1 MKILASTTP
10 LLLLMAGVMTLTAC
24 SSSAVK
30 PDGSAAVR
38 QKLTALQA
46 DPNLANR
53 AVLPVQQAETA
64 VLAAELPT
72 KDKALASY
80 RVKLADKKVEIA
92 KAVAQTNYL
101 DEQYKTLGAQQA
113 DARLDSRTQEA
124 DAARYDAKLARQ
136 DATAAEAESELA
148 KQQAL
153 ELQQQ
158 IQQLNAKETE
168 RGWVVTLG
176 DVLFDTGRAEL
187 KEGSLSNLSKLS
199 AFLNRYQD
207 RKVQIEGH
215 TDSIGSSGSNQGL
228 SERRANSVRRYLENQ
243 GISADRLTTA
253 GLGEDSPVTDNDT
266 AASRQQN
273 RRVEVIIANTASPNS
288 AAE

>member
-1 MKILASTTP
+1 MKNLAGTTP
-10 LLLLMAGVMTLTAC
+10 ILVLVAGVMTLSAC
-24 SSSAVK
+24 SSAVVK
-30 PDGSAAVR
+30 PDGSSAVR

-46 DPNLANR
+46 DPNLSNR
-53 AVLPVQQAETA
+53 AVLPVQQAEAA
-64 VLAAELPT
+64 VLAAEQPT
-72 KDKALASY
+72 KDLALASY

-92 KAVAQTNYL
+92 KAVAETNYL

-124 DAARYDAKLARQ
+124 DSARYDAKLARQ

-158 IQQLNAKETE
+158 IAELNAKETE

-187 KEGSLSNLSKLS
+187 KEGSLNNLSKLS

-215 TDSIGSSGSNQGL
+215 TDSIGSSDSNQGL
-228 SERRANSVRRYLENQ
+228 SERRANSVRRYLEGQ
-243 GISADRLTTA
+243 GIASDRLSAT
-253 GLGEDSPVTDNDT
+253 GLGENSPVTDNDS
-266 AASRQQN
+266 ASSRQQN
-273 RRVEVIIANTASPNS
+273 RRVEVIIANTAAAPTSP
-288 AAE
+288 

>member
-1 MKILASTTP
+1 MKILTRTTP
-10 LLLLMAGVMTLTAC
+10 ILVLVAGVMTLSAC
-24 SSSAVK
+24 SSKVEK
-30 PDGSAAVR
+30 PEGSYAVR

-53 AVLPVQQAETA
+53 AVLPVQQAVTA
-64 VLAAELPT
+64 VLAAEQPT
-72 KDKALASY
+72 KDKALAMY

-92 KAVAQTNYL
+92 KAVAQTSYL

-136 DATAAEAESELA
+136 DATTAQAESELA
-148 KQQAL
+148 RQQAL

-158 IQQLNAKETE
+158 ISELNAKETE

-187 KEGSLSNLSKLS
+187 KEGSLNNLSKLS

-207 RKVQIEGH
+207 RTVQIEGH
-215 TDSIGSSGSNQGL
+215 TDSIGSSDSNQGL
-228 SERRANSVRRYLENQ
+228 SERRANSVRRYLEAQ
-243 GISADRLTTA
+243 GIASNRLTA
-253 GLGEDSPVTDNDT
+253 RGLGEHAPVSDNES

-273 RRVEVIIANTASPNS
+273 RRVEVIIANTA
-288 AAE
+288 AAPL

>member
-136 DATAAEAESELA
+136 DATSAEAESELA

-176 DVLFDTGRAEL
+176 DVLFDSGRAEL

>member
-1 MKILASTTP
+1 MKILAGTTP
-10 LLLLMAGVMTLTAC
+10 ILVLVAGVMTLSAC
-24 SSSAVK
+24 SSAVVK
-30 PDGSAAVR
+30 PDGSFAVR

-46 DPNLANR
+46 DPNLTNR
-53 AVLPVQQAETA
+53 AVLPVQQAEAA
-64 VLAAELPT
+64 VLAAEQPT
-72 KDKALASY
+72 KDLALASY

-113 DARLDSRTQEA
+113 DARLNSRTQEA
-124 DAARYDAKLARQ
+124 DAARYDAKLARE

-158 IQQLNAKETE
+158 IAELNAKETE

-176 DVLFDTGRAEL
+176 DVLFDTGRADL
-187 KEGSLSNLSKLS
+187 KEGSLNNLSKLS
-199 AFLNRYQD
+199 TFLNRYQD

-215 TDSIGSSGSNQGL
+215 TDSIGSSDSNQGL
-228 SERRANSVRRYLENQ
+228 SERRANSVRRYLEGQ
-243 GISADRLTTA
+243 GIASDRLTAA
-253 GLGEDSPVTDNDT
+253 GLGEHSPVTDNDS
-266 AASRQQN
+266 ASSRQQN
-273 RRVEVIIANTASPNS
+273 RRVEVIIANTATAPTSP
-288 AAE
+288 

>member
-1 MKILASTTP
+1 MKILTRTTP
-10 LLLLMAGVMTLTAC
+10 ILVLVAGVMTLSAC
-24 SSSAVK
+24 SSKVEK
-30 PDGSAAVR
+30 PEGSYEVR

-53 AVLPVQQAETA
+53 AVLPLQQATTA
-64 VLAAELPT
+64 VLAAEQPT
-72 KDKALASY
+72 KDKALAMY

-92 KAVAQTNYL
+92 KAVAQTSYL

-148 KQQAL
+148 RQQAL

-158 IQQLNAKETE
+158 IAELNAKETE

-187 KEGSLSNLSKLS
+187 KEGSLNNLSKLA
-199 AFLNRYQD
+199 AFLNRYED
-207 RKVQIEGH
+207 RTVQIEGH
-215 TDSIGSSGSNQGL
+215 TDSIGSSDSNQGL
-228 SERRANSVRRYLENQ
+228 SERRANSVRRYLEAQ
-243 GISADRLTTA
+243 GIASNRLTA
-253 GLGEDSPVTDNDT
+253 RGLGEHAPVTDNES

-273 RRVEVIIANTASPNS
+273 RRVEVIIANTAT
-288 AAE
+288 AAL

>member
-1 MKILASTTP
+1 
-10 LLLLMAGVMTLTAC
+10 
-24 SSSAVK
+24 
-30 PDGSAAVR
+30 
-38 QKLTALQA
+38 
-46 DPNLANR
+46 
-53 AVLPVQQAETA
+53 
-64 VLAAELPT
+64 
-72 KDKALASY
+72 
-80 RVKLADKKVEIA
+80 
-92 KAVAQTNYL
+92 
-101 DEQYKTLGAQQA
+101 
-113 DARLDSRTQEA
+113 
-124 DAARYDAKLARQ
+124 
-136 DATAAEAESELA
+136 
-148 KQQAL
+148 L

>member
-1 MKILASTTP
+1 MKTLAGTTP
-10 LLLLMAGVMTLTAC
+10 LLVLIAGVMTLSAC
-24 SSSAVK
+24 SSAVVK

-46 DPNLANR
+46 DPNLTNR
-53 AVLPVQQAETA
+53 AVLPVQQAEAA
-64 VLAAELPT
+64 VLAAEQPT
-72 KDKALASY
+72 KDLALASY

-92 KAVAQTNYL
+92 KAVAETNYL
-101 DEQYKTLGAQQA
+101 DEQYKTLGAEQA

-124 DAARYDAKLARQ
+124 DSARYDAKLARQ

-158 IQQLNAKETE
+158 ITELNAKETE

-176 DVLFDTGRAEL
+176 DVLFDTGRADL
-187 KEGSLSNLSKLS
+187 KEGSLNNLSKLS

-215 TDSIGSSGSNQGL
+215 TDSVGSSDSNQGL
-228 SERRANSVRRYLENQ
+228 SERRANSVRRYLEGQ
-243 GISADRLTTA
+243 GIASDRLTAA
-253 GLGEDSPVTDNDT
+253 GLGEHSPVTDNDSAT
-266 AASRQQN
+266 SRQQN
-273 RRVEVIIANTASPNS
+273 RRVEVIIANTATAPTSP
-288 AAE
+288 

>member
-1 MKILASTTP
+1 MKILMGKSQ
-10 LLLLMAGVMTLTAC
+10 LLVLVAGVITLSGC
-24 SSSAVK
+24 SSAVVK
-30 PDGSAAVR
+30 PDGSYAVR

-46 DPNLANR
+46 DANLTNR
-53 AVLPVQQAETA
+53 AVLPVQQAEAA
-64 VLAAELPT
+64 VLAAEQPT

-124 DAARYDAKLARQ
+124 DAARYDAKLARE

-158 IQQLNAKETE
+158 IAELNAKETE

-176 DVLFDTGRAEL
+176 DVLFDTGRADL
-187 KEGSLSNLSKLS
+187 KDGSLNNLAKLS

-215 TDSIGSSGSNQGL
+215 TDSIGSSDSNQGL
-228 SERRANSVRRYLENQ
+228 SELRANSVRRYLEGQ
-243 GISADRLTTA
+243 GIASDRLTAA
-253 GLGEDSPVTDNDT
+253 GLGEHSPVTDNDS

-273 RRVEVIIANTASPNS
+273 RRVEVIIANTAAPTSP
-288 AAE
+288 

>member
-136 DATAAEAESELA
+136 DATSAEAESELA

>member
-1 MKILASTTP
+1 MKILAGTTP
-10 LLLLMAGVMTLTAC
+10 ILVLVAGVMTLSAC
-24 SSSAVK
+24 SSKVEK
-30 PDGSAAVR
+30 PEGSYAVR

-53 AVLPVQQAETA
+53 AALSVQQATAA
-64 VLAAELPT
+64 VLAAEQPT
-72 KDKALASY
+72 KDLELASY

-92 KAVAQTNYL
+92 KAVAETSYL

-158 IQQLNAKETE
+158 IADLNAKQTE

-187 KEGSLSNLSKLS
+187 KEGSLNNLSKLS

-215 TDSIGSSGSNQGL
+215 TDSVGSSDSNQGL
-228 SERRANSVRRYLENQ
+228 SERRANSVRRYLEGQ
-243 GISADRLTTA
+243 GIASDRLSTA
-253 GLGEDSPVTDNDT
+253 GLGEHSPVTDNDS

-273 RRVEVIIANTASPNS
+273 RRVEVIIANPATTTSP
-288 AAE
+288 

>member
-1 MKILASTTP
+1 MK
-10 LLLLMAGVMTLTAC
+10 TLTALTQLLVQVAAVVTLSAC
-24 SSSAVK
+24 SSAAVA
-30 PDGSAAVR
+30 PDGAYAVR

-53 AVLPVQQAETA
+53 AILPVQQASAA
-64 VLAAELPT
+64 VLAAEQPT

-92 KAVAQTNYL
+92 KAVAQTGYL
-101 DEQYKTLGAQQA
+101 DEQYKTLGDQQA

-148 KQQAL
+148 RQQAL

-158 IQQLNAKETE
+158 ITELNAKQTE

-176 DVLFDTGRAEL
+176 DVLFDTGRADL
-187 KEGSLSNLSKLS
+187 KEGSLNNMSKLS

-215 TDSIGSSGSNQGL
+215 TDNVGSADSNQGL
-228 SERRANSVRRYLENQ
+228 SERRANSVRRYLEAQ
-243 GISADRLTTA
+243 GIAADRLTTA
-253 GLGEDSPVTDNDT
+253 GLGEYSPVTDNDSAT
-266 AASRQQN
+266 SRQQN
-273 RRVEVIIANTASPNS
+273 RRVEVIIANTA
-288 AAE
+288 AAPTTP

>member
-1 MKILASTTP
+1 MKILTGTTP
-10 LLLLMAGVMTLTAC
+10 ILVLVAGVMTLSAC
-24 SSSAVK
+24 SSKVEK
-30 PDGSAAVR
+30 PEGSFAVR

-53 AVLPVQQAETA
+53 AVLPVQQAATA
-64 VLAAELPT
+64 VLTAEQPT
-72 KDKALASY
+72 KDKALAMY

-92 KAVAQTNYL
+92 KAVAQTSYL

-113 DARLDSRTQEA
+113 GARLDSRTQEA

-136 DATAAEAESELA
+136 DATTAQAESELA
-148 KQQAL
+148 RQQAL

-158 IQQLNAKETE
+158 ITELNAKETE

-187 KEGSLSNLSKLS
+187 KEGSLNNLSKLS

-207 RKVQIEGH
+207 RTVQIEGH
-215 TDSIGSSGSNQGL
+215 TDSIGSSDSNQGL
-228 SERRANSVRRYLENQ
+228 SERRANSVRRYLEAQ
-243 GISADRLTTA
+243 GIASNRLTA
-253 GLGEDSPVTDNDT
+253 RGLGEHAPVSGNDS

-273 RRVEVIIANTASPNS
+273 RRVEVIIANTA
-288 AAE
+288 AAPL

>member
-1 MKILASTTP
+1 MKTFAGATPILVLVASVVTLAS
-10 LLLLMAGVMTLTAC
+10 C
-24 SSSAVK
+24 SSTVVK

-53 AVLPVQQAETA
+53 AVLPVQQAATA
-64 VLAAELPT
+64 VLAAEQPT
-72 KDKALASY
+72 KDKALAAY

-92 KAVAQTNYL
+92 KAVAQTSYL

-148 KQQAL
+148 RQQAL

-158 IQQLNAKETE
+158 IAELNAKQTE

-187 KEGSLSNLSKLS
+187 KEGSLNNLSKLS
-199 AFLNRYQD
+199 AFLNRYPD

-215 TDSIGSSGSNQGL
+215 TDSIGSSDSNQGL
-228 SERRANSVRRYLENQ
+228 SERRANSVRRYLEGQ
-243 GISADRLTTA
+243 GIGSDRLTA
-253 GLGEDSPVTDNDT
+253 SGLGEHSPVTDNDT
-266 AASRQQN
+266 ASSRQQN
-273 RRVEVIIANTASPNS
+273 RRVEVIIANTATP
-288 AAE
+288 